1 MINDY
6 TTLTVGQKVA
16 VARTGSW
23 DTQNQGIYT
32 VVKANKVKVVVARD
46 TDGYERTF
54 SVKKRAEMSIT
65 SSTYNYAYLETVEE
79 QQARIN
85 RRLNE
90 GKIRNA
96 WLNVEKAAGS
106 KNIEQLRQY
115 MAELEQML

>member
-23 DTQNQGIYT
+23 RTSDEGIYT

-54 SVKKRAEMSIT
+54 SVKKRVEMNNT
-65 SSTYNYAYLETVEE
+65 SHYYSAYLETVEE
-79 QQARIN
+79 QQARID

-96 WLNVEKAAGS
+96 WLNVEKAAAS
-106 KNIEQLRQY
+106 KNLEDLRKY
-115 MAELEQML
+115 MAELEALV